1 MRAEEA
7 SGDFE
12 HLRLEVRGSTL
23 VVSRTPTF
31 NFFWSSP
38 SRHYTVTI
46 TAPAY
51 SSVSASSGSSVSGQI
66 APAAL
71 ALEASSGAAL
81 RLTGACTDLRA
92 SASSGAQLDSAGLHC
107 KTADLTVSSGANV
120 RVWAETSVRG
130 EASSGGSIL
139 VQGKP
144 SQVSSRQSSGGRLR
158 VDPA

>member
-1 MRAEEA
+1 MPTLRPARRPAPGQPLLRALAFALATLALAAQETPANNRAVWFRIMPEPLPEA
-7 SGDFE
+7 
-12 HLRLEVRGSTL
+12 V
-23 VVSRTPTF
+23 
-31 NFFWSSP
+31 N
-38 SRHYTVTI
+38 
-46 TAPAY
+46 
-51 SSVSASSGSSVSGQI
+51 
-66 APAAL
+66 AL